1 MVLIEVEGDPP
12 NKQLAAYKRKV
23 TQLRKEL
30 STTQTTELN
39 SEIVKTPVSIE
50 INLYSSK
57 LRYVRKGHDNTYIG
71 DLDNL
76 LSGIL
81 DELQGSIIDDDSQI
95 MEIIAKKNIVDPAE
109 KTRYTILIQ

>member
-12 NKQLAAYKRKV
+12 NKQQAAYKRNV
-23 TQLRKEL
+23 TQLRQEL
-30 STTQTTELN
+30 SATQKKELN

-57 LRYVRKGHDNTYIG
+57 LRYIRKGHDNTYIG

-81 DELQGSIIDDDSQI
+81 DELRGRIIDDDAQV
-95 MEIIAKKNIVDPAE
+95 MEITAKKNIVDNSE